1 MKIYDAC
8 IYYDEDILLDLR
20 FNILD
25 RYIDKFIVVES
36 LFTHSGEKKRQ
47 NFKIENFSKFKH
59 KIEYILLKENPK
71 NIYEIKEDDK
81 KKLSKTIDNANA
93 REIYQRN
100 AILKGLNQIH
110 ENDWVIISDVD
121 EIPNLENLNL
131 NIVDNKIILFNQ
143 IFCCYKFNLFSKT
156 INWYGSRMIKKKH
169 LKSPQWLRDIK
180 SKRYSIFRADILFS
194 NKKYRDIFF
203 VDNGGWHFSYLKDAK
218 GVEDKLKSIR
228 HHVDYELNPISTEKL
243 ENMIKDKKLVYNYNL
258 DQRAENKFSDNE
270 ILEKL
275 DFNKLP
281 KFLIENKNKYSKW
294 LN

>member
-71 NIYEIKEDDK
+71 NIYEIKEDDE
-81 KKLSKTIDNANA
+81 KKLSKTIDNANT

-100 AILKGLNQIH
+100 AIEKGFNQIH

-131 NIVDNKIILFNQ
+131 NKVNNKIILFNQ

-156 INWYGSRMIKKKH
+156 INWYGSRMIKKKY

-180 SKRYSIFRADILFS
+180 SKKYSIFRADILFS

-228 HHVDYELNPISTEKL
+228 HHVDYQLNPVSTEKL

-270 ILEKL
+270 ILENL
-275 DFNKLP
+275 DFKS
-281 KFLIENKNKYSKW
+281 Y
-294 LN
+294 LNFY

>member
-71 NIYEIKEDDK
+71 NIYEIKENDK
-81 KKLSKTIDNANA
+81 KKLSKTIDNANT

-100 AILKGLNQIH
+100 AIERGFNQIH

-121 EIPNLENLNL
+121 EIPNLEKLNL
-131 NIVDNKIILFNQ
+131 NKVNNKIILFNQ

-169 LKSPQWLRDIK
+169 LKNPQWLRDIK

-228 HHVDYELNPISTEKL
+228 HHVDYELNPVSTEKL